1 VIIRILGDGQYQ
13 APESLAGR
21 LDGIDALIDTDLL
34 AGDPGAFREHLAA
47 LIDLVRA
54 EGTRLEEDVL
64 AGSDIVIPPADITLD
79 ELRALI
85 AGEGPGTGH
94 GGDHG

>member
-1 VIIRILGDGQYQ
+1 MIIRILGDGQYR

-21 LDGIDALIDTDLL
+21 LDGLDALIDSDLL

-54 EGTRLEEDVL
+54 EGTRIEDDLPV
-64 AGSDIVIPPADITLD
+64 GSDVVLPPADITLH

-85 AGEGPGTGH
+85 AGEGAGTDH